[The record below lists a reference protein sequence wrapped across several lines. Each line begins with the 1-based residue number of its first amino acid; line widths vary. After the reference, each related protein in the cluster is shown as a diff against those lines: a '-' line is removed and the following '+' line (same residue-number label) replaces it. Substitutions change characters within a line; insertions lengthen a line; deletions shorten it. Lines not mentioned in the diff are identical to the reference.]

1 MAAWLD
7 EHVQYFFIKIISM
20 WLCNPEN
27 YVWYDLADNKDYN
40 TQYTIQIDNK
50 DNKDNKER

>member
-1 MAAWLD
+1 
-7 EHVQYFFIKIISM
+7 M